1 MKRISRGSVCIVLL
15 PLLFAVAGCSSKTQG
30 SAAVLDYA
38 KTDDYA
44 RRMFDAVA
52 ARDLDAYLALVV
64 QPDDRGLKNEP
75 LMDPSD
81 GPAWRDREQRR
92 FESLV
97 SSIEKAGGLGTLQ
110 WVKAGQAMG
119 YLKERS
125 EFVGN
130 LYIEVSVGPDAQ
142 KMVLE
147 IGPTQEA
154 QHRGRLLNSSAGVQ
168 LKTWDYYKAN
178 VL

>member
-1 MKRISRGSVCIVLL
+1 MKQILRGCIGMMLL
-15 PLLFAVAGCSSKTQG
+15 PLLFTAGCAPQKQ

-44 RRMFDAVA
+44 RRMFDAIA
-52 ARDLDAYLALVV
+52 ARDLNAYLDLTVKA
-64 QPDDRGLKNEP
+64 DDLDLKGQP
-75 LMDPSD
+75 LMN
-81 GPAWRDREQRR
+81 GVTAREKQKGR
-92 FESLV
+92 FEALI
-97 SSIEKAGGLGTLQ
+97 SSIEKEGGLGTLQ
-110 WVKAGQAMG
+110 WVKPGQAMG

-130 LYIEVSVGPDAQ
+130 IYIEVTVGSDA
-142 KMVLE
+142 KKRVLE

-154 QHRGRLLNSSAGVQ
+154 QHRGRVLTGDAGVQ